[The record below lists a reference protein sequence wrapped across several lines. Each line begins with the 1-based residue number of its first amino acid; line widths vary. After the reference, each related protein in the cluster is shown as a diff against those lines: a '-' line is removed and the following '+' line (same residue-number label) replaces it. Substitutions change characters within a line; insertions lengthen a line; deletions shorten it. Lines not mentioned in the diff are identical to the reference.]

1 MQYDTDVAVIGGG
14 TAGLV
19 SASVAAALGACATLI
34 EADKV
39 GGECLWRGCVP
50 SKTLVKSA
58 RVYDLVKRSAEFGVH
73 VEKPRLIWNA
83 VKLRLADV
91 RDEIKAA
98 EREALAKSGVTS
110 RIGTAKFLDDH
121 TLAIE
126 QRGETHR
133 LTARSFIIATGSNP
147 RLPDIEGLQEVG
159 FVWAD
164 GLFDKPSLPKSLVFI
179 GGGPVSCEM
188 AQTFARFGTTVTVLQ
203 GGERILDKEE
213 PEVSELMLKL
223 FRAEGIAVHL
233 NARATRVESEGERKK
248 VTFQTP
254 DGEQSVVAGEIVVA
268 VGKVP
273 AWGSLELENIGIRAD
288 EDGIQVDGQLKTSAP
303 NVWACGDVTG
313 NYYFTHVAENEGKIA
328 GANAVLPGP
337 LARKVEYRGLSW
349 VTFTDPEIAH
359 LGQTLEEAKREWGEA
374 RAWHLPFGEL
384 DRAIIEGET
393 AGFARII
400 TTGSGRIVGAHI
412 AGPNAG
418 EIIAALIVPVR
429 EGALLS
435 EFADAML
442 PYPTL
447 SEIVHR
453 AGNEVYQETDPIQ
466 AGAEGAGIG
475 GEVSLVRKEV
485 CSAGFSP
492 FGEWKNR
499 QSSAI
504 STHQT
509 G

>member
-19 SASVAAALGACATLI
+19 SASVAAALGARATLI
-34 EADKV
+34 EADKI

-58 RVYDLVKRSAEFGVH
+58 RVFDTIKRSAEYGVH

-98 EREALAKSGVTS
+98 EREALQKAGVTS
-110 RIGTAKFLDDH
+110 EIGRARFLDNHTLELSKGGETRKLTAK
-121 TLAIE
+121 
-126 QRGETHR
+126 
-133 LTARSFIIATGSNP
+133 SFVIATGSNP
-147 RLPDIEGLQEVG
+147 RSPKIDGLDEVG
-159 FVWAD
+159 FAWIHD
-164 GLFDKPSLPKSLVFI
+164 LFDKPSLPKSLVFV
-179 GGGPVSCEM
+179 GGGPASCEM
-188 AQTFARFGTTVTVLQ
+188 AQTFARFGASVTVLQ
-203 GGERILDKEE
+203 SGERILTKEE

-223 FRAEGIAVHL
+223 LRAEGITIHL
-233 NARATRVESEGERKK
+233 QARAHKAEREGERKK
-248 VTFQTP
+248 ISFHTP
-254 DGEQSVVAGEIVVA
+254 DGEQSVVAGEVV
-268 VGKVP
+268 VSIGKVP
-273 AWGSLELENIGIRAD
+273 AWQSLALENIGIRAD
-288 EDGIQVDGQLKTSAP
+288 EHGVKVDAHLKTSAA

-337 LARKVEYRGLSW
+337 LAQKADYRGLSW

-359 LGQTLEEAKREWGEA
+359 LGQTLEEAKREWGHA
-374 RAWHLPFGEL
+374 RAWQLPFGAL

-393 AGFARII
+393 AGFTRII

-412 AGPNAG
+412 VGPNAG
-418 EIIAALIVPVR
+418 EIIGALIVPVR

-435 EFADAML
+435 EFADAMF

-447 SEIVHR
+447 GEIVHK
-453 AGNEVYQETDPIQ
+453 AGNEVYQELIQ
-466 AGAEGAGIG
+466 SKLAQQA
-475 GEVSLVRKEV
+475 LKWL
-485 CSAGFSP
+485 P
-492 FGEWKNR
+492 K
-499 QSSAI
+499 
-504 STHQT
+504 
-509 G
+509 

>member
-19 SASVAAALGACATLI
+19 SASVAASLGARATLI
-34 EADKV
+34 EADKI

-50 SKTLVKSA
+50 SKTLVRSA
-58 RVYDLVKRSAEFGVH
+58 RVFQMVKNSAEFGVH
-73 VEKPRLIWNA
+73 VEKPRLIWSA

-98 EREALAKSGVTS
+98 EREEIKKAGVETLSGLARFV
-110 RIGTAKFLDDH
+110 DEN
-121 TLAIE
+121 TLEIA
-126 QRGETHR
+126 RKNGKRH
-133 LTARSFIIATGSNP
+133 LTARKFVIATGSNP
-147 RLPDIEGLQEVG
+147 RVPKIEGLDEVG
-159 FVWAD
+159 YIWAD
-164 GLFDKPSLPKSLVFI
+164 GLFDKPNLPKSLIFI

-188 AQTFARFGTTVTVLQ
+188 AQVFARFGASVTIIQSGDRL
-203 GGERILDKEE
+203 LNKEE
-213 PEVSELMLKL
+213 PEVSALMLKL
-223 FRAEGIAVHL
+223 FRAEGITVHL
-233 NARATRVESEGERKK
+233 NAHATRAERDGERKR
-248 VTFQTP
+248 VWFDTP
-254 DGEQSVVAGEIVVA
+254 GGEESASAGEIVVSI
-268 VGKVP
+268 GKMP
-273 AWGSLELENIGIRAD
+273 AYKSLELENIGVKAS
-288 EDGIQVDGQLKTSAP
+288 EKGVGVDAHLKTSAS

-337 LARKVEYRGLSW
+337 IAQKSDYRGLSW

-359 LGQTLEEAKREWGEA
+359 LGQTLEEAKKEWGEA
-374 RAWHLPFGEL
+374 RAWHLPFSAL

-418 EIIAALIVPVR
+418 EIIGALIVPVR

-435 EFADAML
+435 EFADAMF

-447 SEIVHR
+447 GEILHR
-453 AGNEVYQETDPIQ
+453 AGNETY
-466 AGAEGAGIG
+466 
-475 GEVSLVRKEV
+475 KELLD
-485 CSAGFSP
+485 SKLA
-492 FGEWKNR
+492 
-499 QSSAI
+499 
-504 STHQT
+504 QT
-509 G
+509 ALKWLPK